1 MQHVLVEG
9 DLGLLLLLLI
19 VTVPEEGMKVLRT
32 DDGTAK
38 EPGANHSARATAP
51 KDCEERV
58 IRGEM
63 LTKHRKQTK
72 DLGITIPLSERC
84 ILQMLVSK
92 CF

>member
-1 MQHVLVEG
+1 MLQFLVEG
-9 DLGLLLLLLI
+9 NLGLLLLLLI
-19 VTVPEEGMKVLRT
+19 VTVPEEGMEVLRT

-38 EPGANHSARATAP
+38 EPEANHSARATAP

-58 IRGEM
+58 IIGEM
-63 LTKHRKQTK
+63 LTKYRKQTK
-72 DLGITIPLSERC
+72 DLGITIAMSERC